1 MCKNSKYSMFNCSFI
16 TNLHKQLIN
25 SFKTN
30 YMKTNFF
37 YLLAFLFIFSC
48 TTDEDDFLSSDP
60 DLIFVAN
67 EGKFGTTTGSV
78 SVINSRGVIQT
89 ISGIGDVVQSLKV
102 FHNKL
107 FVISNNSHKINIY
120 EITEDG
126 LLLPGI
132 EIDTNNSS
140 PREMAIINNKLYF
153 TNWNSQDIKVLNL
166 STYSIENSI
175 PVDGLPESIV
185 SDGQNL
191 YVGIIMNKDYSDAS
205 NVLKVSPS
213 SNQILEIFDVGKG
226 PTSLLKYNDDIYVA
240 RTFYDSS
247 WNAYYGT
254 SKITNDL
261 IDDITK
267 IDYGN
272 GIVCGGSVNM
282 FHDRPY
288 RSHDGGIA
296 KLNTDLSIDFESQIG
311 NYAPSNVYSVK
322 TLRDKVY
329 IGTTDGFLKIID
341 SNSNEIK
348 SFSVG
353 DFPGDIEFWY
363 KN

>member
-1 MCKNSKYSMFNCSFI
+1 M
-16 TNLHKQLIN
+16 QPIN
-25 SFKTN
+25 SYQIN

-37 YLLAFLFIFSC
+37 YLLLFLLIFSC
-48 TTDEDDFLSSDP
+48 NTDEDDYLSPDP

-102 FHNKL
+102 FQNKL

-120 EITEDG
+120 EIIEDG

-132 EIDTNNSS
+132 EIETNNSS

-175 PVDGLPESIV
+175 PVDGLPESII

-213 SNQILEIFDVGKG
+213 SNKILEIFDVGKG

-282 FHDRPY
+282 FYDRPY

-311 NYAPSNVYSVK
+311 NYTPSNVYSVK

-329 IGTTDGFLKIID
+329 IGTTDGFLKIIN
-341 SNSNEIK
+341 SNSNEIE
-348 SFSVG
+348 SVSVG